1 MMAYVNRAHLTVT
14 PTQFVQQKFTKE
26 MPIFVLD
33 EDTGKL
39 MEYRKL
45 INNPKYRPLYQKYY
59 AKEIGQMVQGM
70 SDLV

>member
-1 MMAYVNRAHLTVT
+1 MLSS
-14 PTQFVQQKFTKE
+14 
-26 MPIFVLD
+26 VLY
-33 EDTGKL
+33 EDTGEL

-45 INNPKYRPLYQKYY
+45 IKNPKYRPLYQKYY